1 MKKALTI
8 ALFGMAV
15 AVGGVLGATTGAE
28 ETTAAPCCSTCEEGY
43 TYCLED
49 CAGDST
55 CESACTSNYRRCSR
69 ICSFSC

>member
-28 ETTAAPCCSTCEEGY
+28 ETTAMPCCSSCEENY
-43 TYCLED
+43 TYCIET
-49 CAGDST
+49 CTDST
-55 CESACTSNYRRCSR
+55 SCATCETNYNKCSR
-69 ICSFSC
+69 YCSFSC